1 MEEKKVDEI
10 LNKQPKEKCIENFK
24 KYILKSTS
32 ESSFKSFNNK
42 NKDDLISIG
51 LKGELSSIFLR
62 PLTYK
67 IFLDLF
73 PLEKSIQQWI
83 SITFNHRLLYS
94 QLKSKYFNKKKEI
107 EDETEK
113 MIKLDLTRTFPEINA
128 FNQNK
133 IINILYNV
141 LHIYA
146 KEYSINYKQGMNEI
160 ISILF
165 ISLYPYYFP
174 NAKSISKIEII
185 NAINS
190 ININCNNYK
199 LKKYNSNFTSSKKFE
214 NKLNNINININKN
227 GYDILY
233 NFFHDENYLEVDLY
247 FIFTNLMNKGF
258 ANLYQDN
265 MLQKR
270 CNDIIKNK
278 LNIIDVELYKYC
290 IKINLASEIF
300 LEKWILS
307 FFDRYTSIQNCIS
320 ILDIILSNEF
330 ENKKDDKFNLD
341 IIDNICLSM
350 LINYKKELLQKNDEE
365 FLIFCLCYPKIENIQ
380 DIFKLLNFIKLTIP
394 SKESHFNIEKKL
406 SVRINP
412 KKPKYN
418 MNSSKKLNN
427 KNTLYNNDNH
437 GISQTFIESK
447 SIKKHIFKNIG
458 IKDQKDNEGKTLNKS
473 HRNIGTLSSSN
484 IKQNKLNINK
494 KENEGFKL
502 SFGNLFNP
510 KFEDVKTDNLIDL
523 YYF

>member
-42 NKDDLISIG
+42 NKDDIISIG

-141 LHIYA
+141 LHIYT
-146 KEYSINYKQGMNEI
+146 KEYSI
-160 ISILF
+160 
-165 ISLYPYYFP
+165 
-174 NAKSISKIEII
+174 
-185 NAINS
+185 
-190 ININCNNYK
+190 
-199 LKKYNSNFTSSKKFE
+199 E

-278 LNIIDVELYKYC
+278 LNLIDLELYKHC
-290 IKINLASEIF
+290 IEINLASEIF

-350 LINYKKELLQKNDEE
+350 LINHKKELLQKNDEE

-458 IKDQKDNEGKTLNKS
+458 IKDQKDNEGKNS
-473 HRNIGTLSSSN
+473 
-484 IKQNKLNINK
+484 
-494 KENEGFKL
+494 
-502 SFGNLFNP
+502 
-510 KFEDVKTDNLIDL
+510 
-523 YYF
+523 